1 MPMWKSMDSVDL
13 AGRACS
19 EDRFGTSG
27 AMAWILDGASS
38 VSDGTPVTEAGSDAT
53 WIVEHLD
60 RALRSLAGDPAP
72 LNDLVAEAIGQTA
85 ALVDREWSG
94 PPEVLPSA
102 ALGVVRH
109 AGDHTEF
116 LVLADVS
123 VILRP
128 EAGAQWFIDRRLD
141 VHNKPAADA
150 MEQALRDRAV
160 TFEQARERTKP
171 YLAKPRQ
178 SAMNKPGGYWVASID
193 AAAAGHALTG
203 TVDGAEDVILA
214 SDGFMRALDLFGL
227 VPDADAL
234 FERDFEDLAE
244 QIRRVEHDDADTRR
258 YPRWSVSDDIC
269 AHRLQWV
276 GE

>member
-13 AGRACS
+13 PGRACS

-27 AMAWILDGASS
+27 TMAWILDGASS
-38 VSDGTPVTEAGSDAT
+38 VSPGQVTTASSDAA
-53 WIVEHLD
+53 WIVDHLAD
-60 RALRSLAGDPAP
+60 ALRTLAADPAP
-72 LNDLVAEAIGQTA
+72 LKDLVAAAIRRTA
-85 ALVDREWSG
+85 DLVDDEWNGS
-94 PPEVLPSA
+94 PEVPPSA

-109 AGDHTEF
+109 VDDHTEF

-128 EAGAQWFIDRRLD
+128 EAGAQWFIDRRVD
-141 VHNKPAADA
+141 VHNRPAADA
-150 MEQALRDRAV
+150 MERALSDASMS
-160 TFEQARERTKP
+160 FEQASQHTRP

-193 AAAAGHALTG
+193 EAAAEHALTG

-214 SDGFMRALDLFGL
+214 SDGFTRALDLFGL
-227 VPDADAL
+227 VPDADSL
-234 FERDFEDLAE
+234 FDRDFRQLAQDIRGVERDDP
-244 QIRRVEHDDADTRR
+244 DTRKF
-258 YPRWSVSDDIC
+258 PRWSVSDDIC